1 MNIYSVI
8 KKPHVT
14 EKTSLG
20 SDSTNTVSIVV
31 DRDAN
36 KIEIKQAVET
46 LFKVQVS
53 DVRTVN
59 VAGKMK
65 RFGKTTAKRSN
76 WKKAYVTLQEG
87 QSIHVRGSQWQSK
100 VINLHQQDADIR
112 PARRLRK
119 SQQPRQRNHY
129 LFLRRKAVAET
140 LSVD

>member
-46 LFKVQVS
+46 LFKVKVS

-59 VAGKMK
+59 VAGKIK
-65 RFGKTTAKRSN
+65 RFGKTSAKRSN

-87 QSIHVRGSQWQSK
+87 QSIDFFEV
-100 VINLHQQDADIR
+100 
-112 PARRLRK
+112 
-119 SQQPRQRNHY
+119 
-129 LFLRRKAVAET
+129 
-140 LSVD
+140 